1 MEKKLGAGTK
11 AIYYEMED
19 LGAGPSFANFL
30 VHDIKQV
37 PFSFL

>member
-1 MEKKLGAGTK
+1 MEKKFGGTK
-11 AIYYEMED
+11 ATHYQTED
-19 LGAGPSFANFL
+19 VGASPSFANFL